1 MTFWEETEAMSAIH
15 LIQTTGDLS
24 DAARGASSEAS
35 REVVREPSM
44 EDILASI
51 RNIITQDQSL
61 FAAEAGTGETVELVR
76 AVAEPGVAPVYALR
90 REVEAESFTAEPEA
104 DQVGGEAPAQSAEVA
119 NPSEDTGEPLA
130 SPATQASVATAFHT
144 LVASRFAQD
153 PEAVLAMTREVLRPM
168 VANWL
173 DAHLPALVES
183 LVRAE
188 IEQIAKG
195 A

>member
-1 MTFWEETEAMSAIH
+1 MSAIH

-76 AVAEPGVAPVYALR
+76 L
-90 REVEAESFTAEPEA
+90 
-104 DQVGGEAPAQSAEVA
+104 
-119 NPSEDTGEPLA
+119 
-130 SPATQASVATAFHT
+130 SPI
-144 LVASRFAQD
+144 
-153 PEAVLAMTREVLRPM
+153 
-168 VANWL
+168 
-173 DAHLPALVES
+173 
-183 LVRAE
+183 RA
-188 IEQIAKG
+188 
-195 A
+195 

>member
-1 MTFWEETEAMSAIH
+1 MKFWEETEAMSAIH
-15 LIQTTGDLS
+15 LIQTTGDS
-24 DAARGASSEAS
+24 SEAARGASSEAS
-35 REVVREPSM
+35 REPSM

-51 RNIITQDQSL
+51 RHIITQDQSL
-61 FAAEAGTGETVELVR
+61 FAAEEGTGETVELVR
-76 AVAEPGVAPVYALR
+76 AVAEPGVAPVYELR
-90 REVEAESFTAEPEA
+90 RELEAESFTMRLEAER
-104 DQVGGEAPAQSAEVA
+104 DDGEAPAQPAEVA
-119 NPSEDTGEPLA
+119 DPSEDAGEPLA
-130 SPATQASVATAFHT
+130 SSATDASVAAAFQT

-153 PEAVLAMTREVLRPM
+153 PEAVLAMTREVLRPL

-188 IEQIAKG
+188 IDRIAKG

>member
-1 MTFWEETEAMSAIH
+1 MSAAH

-24 DAARGASSEAS
+24 DAARGASSEGS

-51 RNIITQDQSL
+51 RRIITQDQSL
-61 FAAEAGTGETVELVR
+61 FAADAGTGETVELVR
-76 AVAEPGVAPVYALR
+76 AAADPGEAPVYELK
-90 REVEAESFTAEPEA
+90 REVEAEALATQAEA
-104 DQVGGEAPAQSAEVA
+104 VRAGVDAPAQPAAEAVR
-119 NPSEDTGEPLA
+119 SEDGGEPLA
-130 SPATQASVATAFHT
+130 SPTTDASVAAAFHT

-153 PEAVLAMTREVLRPM
+153 PEAVLAMTREVLRPL

-173 DAHLPALVES
+173 NAHLPALVEN

-188 IEQIAKG
+188 IERIAKG